1 MNNYLTKILLLVG
14 ALLVV
19 WGLVGDKIGTLVNV
33 NNPVVVDV
41 MELLPPSDPNVKKEA
56 DEVVNLVK
64 SYGGSKSDFKRLRDL
79 MLDLG
84 RLVELDG
91 EDETIKNT
99 DEIRQANSLAGPM
112 LRLDIKGKYKDL
124 KKESQ
129 DVIVASIG
137 DDNVSL
143 SKELR
148 VKAVDGINALA
159 WAYNE
164 GSK

>member
-1 MNNYLTKILLLVG
+1 MNNNITKILLAIG

-19 WGLVGDKIGTLVNV
+19 WGLVGDKIGTLVNI